1 MSKSIYS
8 KIDKKEK
15 RVYRKMY
22 RKHRKEMIRLAKED
36 KDFDWSYLHDLVIT
50 KIRHMYEY
58 YSNGD
63 NVYQVDESRL
73 QIVEQLKYVLDLQC
87 ELEHLYDNFSSAVII
102 ENTDGSHS
110 ICRDEESTKKLLATA
125 ERETLLYKEIYSYIG
140 EYIQSWWD

>member
-1 MSKSIYS
+1 
-8 KIDKKEK
+8 
-15 RVYRKMY
+15 
-22 RKHRKEMIRLAKED
+22 MIRLAKED

-73 QIVEQLKYVLDLQC
+73 QIVEQLKYVLDLHC

-102 ENTDGSHS
+102 ENADGSHS

-140 EYIQSWWD
+140 EHIQSWWD